1 MQKFAG
7 SNPAIPKNSNI
18 TLMSLNNTNRFDSDK
33 TTNLKKFFKDDIIL
47 VKKYLNCFSLFNNRA
62 LEGFAYTV
70 NNDVF
75 LDIGFKYI
83 LKTNIHNHNNYFTF
97 LKVLKLETLF
107 NDSEIDY
114 LSIKNNINHKLN
126 WSFIKKAFN
135 VKCILNGRILNPIK
149 DGFSVGICGFVGFIS
164 RKDAVIN
171 NVNLKSVFSIIS
183 IDIFKK
189 TFVASQ
195 KQLDKAI
202 FRVLFKLSSQIS
214 YISKN

>member
-1 MQKFAG
+1 MC
-7 SNPAIPKNSNI
+7 
-18 TLMSLNNTNRFDSDK
+18 LNNTNQFNLSK
-33 TTNLKKFFKDDIIL
+33 STNLKKFFKDDLTL
-47 VKKYLNCFSLFNNRA
+47 VKKHLNCFSLFNNRA
-62 LEGFAYTV
+62 LEGFV
-70 NNDVF
+70 HIINNDTFV
-75 LDIGFKYI
+75 DIGFKYI
-83 LKTNIHNHNNYFTF
+83 VKTSYHDHNKYFTF

-107 NDSEIDY
+107 NDCEFDY

-135 VKCILNGRILNPIK
+135 VKCILNGRVLNPIK
-149 DGFSVGICGFVGFIS
+149 DGFSVGICGFVGFMS
-164 RKDAVIN
+164 RKDTVVN
-171 NVNLKSVFSIIS
+171 NVNFRSVFNIVS

-189 TFVASQ
+189 TFVVSQ